1 MKKITWKIVFVLLLV
16 LMLSGCSG
24 KAKQESLETE
34 VTAETI
40 SDLKAYK
47 NLKELQIVNSDC
59 YDAIEEY
66 ISAHPQVSVRYE
78 IAIGDVTAWNTDGE
92 LLFETMDQ
100 DMVEAFC
107 DYSRYFKNLR
117 SVTVDDLLS
126 PEQIRT
132 IKAAYPE
139 AEFSYTAA
147 FGGVKVRSDAS
158 EIDLSS
164 TPFGEDVLRD
174 AETAGELF
182 PAVSQVNLLR
192 EDGSCAWTLEELA
205 ALRAA
210 LPENIQLKCAFS
222 LFGQELSWEQEEI
235 IYEKAGLSNDDLDS
249 VRKAL
254 PLLAGCKR
262 FVLDNC
268 GPSYEELAALRDEF
282 PEKGIV
288 WRVHFYSDSILTDA
302 TVLWAVHI
310 RDENC
315 HVLDYCRDLEYIDLG
330 HDEWLTDISFVSN
343 MPKLKVLI
351 VGLTAVED
359 ISPLANC
366 PELEYLEIFGTE
378 VKDLS
383 PLASCTKLE
392 HLNISLIPAKD
403 ISPLYGLT
411 GLKRLWG
418 INDYYI
424 PYAQKEEIAQRLPD
438 CQIVFR
444 EGDDLTAFG
453 WRTLSDGSYAE
464 RYALLRE
471 QIGYGNYNSP
481 LDKIDFDKS
490 WQRGYA

>member
-1 MKKITWKIVFVLLLV
+1 MKKITWKIVFALLLALV
-16 LMLSGCSG
+16 LSGCGG
-24 KAKQESLETE
+24 KAKLESLETE

-47 NLKELQIVNSDC
+47 SLKELQIVNSDC

-78 IAIGDVTAWNTDGE
+78 IAIGDVTAWNTDEE

-100 DMVEAFC
+100 NMVEAFC
-107 DYSRYFKNLR
+107 HYSRYFKNLK
-117 SVTVDDLLS
+117 SVSVDDLLG
-126 PEQIRT
+126 PEQIR
-132 IKAAYPE
+132 AVRDACP
-139 AEFSYTAA
+139 AVDFSYYADFA
-147 FGGVKVRSDAS
+147 GEKVRSDAS
-158 EIDLSS
+158 EIDLSG
-164 TPFGEDVLRD
+164 TPFSEDVLRS
-174 AETAGELF
+174 AETIAELL
-182 PAVSQVNLLR
+182 PKASAVNLLR
-192 EDGSCAWTLEELA
+192 EDGSCGWSLEELA
-205 ALRAA
+205 ALRDA
-210 LPENIQLKCAFS
+210 LPENIQLKCAFT
-222 LFGQELSWEQEEI
+222 LFGQELSWDQEEI
-235 IYEKAGLSNDDLDS
+235 IYEKAGLGNDDLDT
-249 VRKAL
+249 VRMAL

-268 GPSYEELAALRDEF
+268 GPSYEELSKLRDEF
-282 PEKGIV
+282 PDKGIV
-288 WRVHFYSDSILTDA
+288 WRVHFYSDILLTDA
-302 TVLWAVHI
+302 TVLWSVYV

-330 HDEWLTDISFVSN
+330 HDEWLTDISFTAN
-343 MPKLKVLI
+343 MPKLKVFI
-351 VGLTAVED
+351 VGLTAVKD
-359 ISPLANC
+359 ISSLANC

-411 GLKRLWG
+411 ELKRLWG

-424 PYAQKEEIAQRLPD
+424 PYAQKEEIVQRLPD
-438 CQIVFR
+438 CEIVFR

-481 LDKIDFDKS
+481 LDKLDFDKS

>member
-1 MKKITWKIVFVLLLV
+1 MKKISWKITFVLLLV

-24 KAKQESLETE
+24 KAKQESLEIQ
-34 VTAETI
+34 VTADTI
-40 SDLKAYK
+40 SDLSEYK
-47 NLKELQIVNSDC
+47 SLKELQIVSSDC

-66 ISAHPQVSVRYE
+66 ISANPQVSVRYE
-78 IAIGDVTAWNTDGE
+78 ITIGDVAAWNTDE
-92 LLFETMDQ
+92 EIRFETMDQ
-100 DMVEAFC
+100 DTVDAFC
-107 DYSRYFKNLR
+107 GYSRYFKSLK
-117 SVTVDDLLS
+117 SVTVDALLS
-126 PEQIRT
+126 PEQIRA
-132 IKAAYPE
+132 IKAACPE
-139 AEFSYTAA
+139 VDFSYTASFA
-147 FGGVKVRSDAS
+147 GEELRNDAS
-158 EIDLSS
+158 VIDLS
-164 TPFGEDVLRD
+164 GEGFSQEILRD
-174 AETAGELF
+174 AETVGELF

-222 LFGQELSWEQEEI
+222 LFGQELSWDMEEI
-235 IYEKAGLSNDDLDS
+235 IYEKAGLANDDLDT
-249 VRKAL
+249 VRMAL
-254 PLLAGCKR
+254 PLLSGCKR

-268 GPSYEELAALRDEF
+268 GPSYEELAKLRDEF
-282 PEKGIV
+282 PDKGIV
-288 WRVHFYSDSILTDA
+288 WRVHFYADSILTDA

-330 HDEWLTDISFVSN
+330 HDEWLTDISFTAN

-351 VGLTAVED
+351 IGITGVED
-359 ISPLANC
+359 LSPLENC
-366 PELEYLEIFGTE
+366 PELEYLEIFRTN

-392 HLNISLIPAKD
+392 HLNISLIRAND
-403 ISPLYGLT
+403 LSPLYGLT
-411 GLKRLWG
+411 ELKRLWG

-424 PYAQKEEIAQRLPD
+424 SDEQKQEIARRLPD
-438 CQIVFR
+438 CEIVFR

-453 WRTLSDGSYAE
+453 WRILPDGSYAE

-471 QIGYGNYNSP
+471 QIGYANYNSP
-481 LDKIDFDKS
+481 LDKIDYDKS